1 MPRIDLVVVIYMCL
15 QHMNYYGFTEGNFNL
30 ISNCTKVPLALPPKQ
45 QTSIRNINK
54 FKGQS
59 QWWKKEKIII
69 KLCAKSIHLSA
80 FVLLVEV
87 FEAVFMFLSLDY
99 F

>member
-1 MPRIDLVVVIYMCL
+1 MCL

-30 ISNCTKVPLALPPKQ
+30 ISNCTKVPLAVPPKQ

-59 QWWKKEKIII
+59 QWREKVRIII

-80 FVLLVEV
+80 FVLPVEV
-87 FEAVFMFLSLDY
+87 F
-99 F
+99 